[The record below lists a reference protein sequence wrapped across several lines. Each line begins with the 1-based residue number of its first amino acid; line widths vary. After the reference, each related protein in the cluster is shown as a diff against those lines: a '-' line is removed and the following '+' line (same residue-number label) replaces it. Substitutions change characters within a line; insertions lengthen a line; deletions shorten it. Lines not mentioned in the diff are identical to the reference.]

1 MKGPNQQPAID
12 NRQSFISA
20 WLFDVYPSEQGVTLW
35 FIDTNGNRLHSFRHF
50 KPYFFLH
57 VHASD
62 AKRAVALGARCPIPV
77 SCIPTTR
84 TEIYSGDSIDVLQ
97 VFVNDPVRFREVVWY
112 YEKFFPHYAFFN
124 SDVSVEQQFLYETQ
138 LFPLALGDYEISSSG
153 ELLSWHLNDNREAPE
168 YALPPFSIMQI
179 RNSNDFV
186 PPKYQKFLQLEIS
199 YDNRTYA
206 LEQDSPTELLEA
218 LNWHLYRCDPDILVT
233 DYGDAVLLPKLFSL
247 SRQFHIPLLLNRD
260 ANAKFGTTRES
271 SFFQYGKIVH
281 KDGAFT
287 LAGRWHVDAHNSFTL
302 AEADLDGLFEMARL
316 TQMCGQRQGRA
327 SIGTSMS
334 SMQLSWA
341 YRNNVLIPSKKREPE
356 EFKSAATLLLADR
369 GGLIFNPPLGYH
381 EDVAELDFVSMYPS
395 IMVNNNVS
403 PETINC
409 RCCQP
414 ARSAS
419 LGQAGKAEKNNEVP
433 ELGYT
438 ICTKRKG
445 VVPETLRAVVANRA
459 HYQRKKKEFKGKDE
473 TLFRRYDCRQS
484 ALKWM
489 LVSCFGYLGYKN
501 ARFGRIEA
509 HESVNA
515 FSRDIILT
523 AKEIAESRGY
533 RLLHGI
539 IDCVWL
545 KKPGATQSDYEEL
558 AREISARVGIDI
570 SLVGIYNWILFPAS
584 KTDPTITT
592 ANHYVGWYK
601 HGDLKMRG
609 IEARRHDTPKFIK
622 NMQKAM
628 LDKMSTAKNV
638 EELSALVPEVLE
650 VARGFVSLLQS
661 GRANP
666 MELILKRHI
675 THEADEYVNN
685 SISAVV
691 SKMVEEMGVHL
702 SAGESIEFII
712 IDQSGKKKPEK
723 AKPIALY
730 AFEDGYDIE
739 QYTELALRAVET
751 LFFPFGY
758 DINRLKAYFN
768 VNQPK
773 RKRLSGHPKN
783 QELPLFRIEI

>member
-1 MKGPNQQPAID
+1 MKIKLKSEIA
-12 NRQSFISA
+12 NRTSSISA
-20 WLFDVYPSEQGVTLW
+20 WLFDVYPSERGVTLW
-35 FIDTNGNRLHSFRHF
+35 FIDLSGARLRCFRKF
-50 KPYFFLH
+50 TPSFFLH
-57 VHASD
+57 LNDFD
-62 AKRAVALGARCPIPV
+62 AKRAAVLANQCPVPV
-77 SCIPTTR
+77 SLATTTR
-84 TEIYSGDSIDVLQ
+84 TEIYSGDPIDVLQ
-97 VFVNDPVRFREVVWY
+97 VFVHDPIRFKEVVWY
-112 YEKFFPHYAFFN
+112 FEKFFPHFAFFN

-138 LFPLALGDYEISSSG
+138 LFPLALGEYEISKES

-168 YALPPFSIMQI
+168 YELPPFSIMQL

-199 YDNRTYA
+199 YDNRTYS
-206 LEQDSPTELLEA
+206 LEQDSPRELLEA
-218 LNWHLYRCDPDILVT
+218 FNWHLHHCDPDLLVT
-233 DYGDAVLLPKLFSL
+233 DYGDAVLLPKILQL
-247 SRQFHIPLLLNRD
+247 SKQFNIPLLLNRD
-260 ANAKFGTTRES
+260 TEAQHRTTKES

-287 LAGRWHVDAHNSFTL
+287 LAGRWHVDANNSFTVS
-302 AEADLDGLFEMARL
+302 EADLDGLFEMTRL

-409 RCCQP
+409 RCC
-414 ARSAS
+414 
-419 LGQAGKAEKNNEVP
+419 KNEAVP
-433 ELGYT
+433 ELDYT
-438 ICTKRKG
+438 ICEKRKG
-445 VVPETLRAVVANRA
+445 VVPETLRGVVAKRA
-459 HYQRKKKEFKGKDE
+459 YYKRMKKEFKGNNE
-473 TLFRRYDCRQS
+473 ALFKRYDCRQS

-515 FSRDIILT
+515 FSRDAILT

-533 RLLHGI
+533 KLLHAI

-545 KKPGATQSDYEEL
+545 KKPGATQNDYEEL
-558 AREISARVGIDI
+558 AREISTRVGIDI
-570 SLVGIYNWILFPAS
+570 SLEGMYNWILFPAS
-584 KTDPTITT
+584 KTDPQITT
-592 ANHYVGWYK
+592 ANHYVGWYR
-601 HGDLKMRG
+601 HGDIKMRG
-609 IEARRHDTPKFIK
+609 IEARRRDTPEFIK

-628 LDKMSTAKNV
+628 LDKMSAAKNV
-638 EELSALVPEVLE
+638 EEVSALVSEVLE
-650 VARGFVSLLQS
+650 IARDFIAILQS

-666 MELILKRHI
+666 MELVLKRHI
-675 THEADEYVNN
+675 TREADEYLNN

-712 IDQSGKKKPEK
+712 LDQSGKKKPEK

-730 AFEDGYDIE
+730 AFEDGYDIT

-751 LFFPFGY
+751 LLLPFGY
-758 DINRLKAYFN
+758 DVQRLKAHFKIGI
-768 VNQPK
+768 PK
-773 RKRLSGHPKN
+773 QKRLQVPQKS
-783 QELPLFRIEI
+783 QELPLFRIQV

>member
-1 MKGPNQQPAID
+1 MIKTNQQSAIA
-12 NRQSFISA
+12 NRTSSISA
-20 WLFDVYPSEQGVTLW
+20 WLFDVYPSSSGVTLW
-35 FIDTNGNRLHSFRHF
+35 FIGRNGDRLQFHRQFT
-50 KPYFFLH
+50 PYFFLH
-57 VHASD
+57 LNPSD
-62 AKRAVALGARCPIPV
+62 TKRAIALGARCPVPLSFV
-77 SCIPTTR
+77 QTTR
-84 TEIYSGDSIDVLQ
+84 TEIYSGDSINVLQ
-97 VFVNDPVRFREVVWY
+97 VLVQDLMRFKEVVWY
-112 YEKFFPHYAFFN
+112 YEKFFPHFVFFN
-124 SDVSVEQQFLYETQ
+124 SDVSVEQQFLYKTQ
-138 LFPLALGDYEISSSG
+138 LFPLALGDYEISGDG
-153 ELLSWHLNDNREAPE
+153 ELLSWHLNDDREAVD
-168 YALPPFSIMQI
+168 YVLPPFSIMQI

-199 YDNRTYA
+199 YDNRTYE
-206 LEQDSPTELLEA
+206 LEQNSPKELLEA
-218 LNWHLYRCDPDILVT
+218 FNWHLYRCDPDIVVS
-233 DYGDAVLLPKLFSL
+233 DYGDAILLPKLFAL
-247 SRQFHIPLLLNRD
+247 SRQFNIPLLLNRD
-260 ANAKFGTTRES
+260 ANAKIGTTKES
-271 SFFQYGKIVH
+271 SFFQYGKIVY

-287 LAGRWHVDAHNSFTL
+287 LAGRWHVDAHNSFTV
-302 AEADLDGLFEMARL
+302 AEADLDGLFEMTRL

-356 EFKSAATLLLADR
+356 GFKSAATLLLADR

-381 EDVAELDFVSMYPS
+381 EDVAELDFASMYPS

-409 RCCQP
+409 RCC
-414 ARSAS
+414 
-419 LGQAGKAEKNNEVP
+419 KNNAVP

-438 ICTKRKG
+438 ICEKRKG
-445 VVPETLRAVVANRA
+445 VVPETLRAVVAKRA
-459 HYQRKKKEFKGKDE
+459 HYKQMKKEFKGKNE
-473 TLFRRYDCRQS
+473 TLFKRYECRQS

-533 RLLHGI
+533 QLLHGI
-539 IDCVWL
+539 IDCIWL
-545 KKPGATQSDYEEL
+545 KKPGATQNDYEEL
-558 AREISARVGIDI
+558 AREISARVGIEI
-570 SLVGIYNWILFPAS
+570 SLEGIYNWILFPAS
-584 KTDPTITT
+584 KTDPYITT

-638 EELSALVPEVLE
+638 EELSVLVPEMLE
-650 VARGFVSLLQS
+650 VAKGFISLLLS

-666 MELILKRHI
+666 MELVLKRHI

-739 QYTELALRAVET
+739 QYTEMALKAVET
-751 LFFPFGY
+751 LLLPFGY
-758 DINRLKAYFN
+758 DMNRLKVHFN
-768 VNQPK
+768 INQQK
-773 RKRLSGHPKN
+773 RKRLPGHPKN
-783 QELPLFRIEI
+783 QELPLFKIDIQ

>member
-1 MKGPNQQPAID
+1 MKKT
-12 NRQSFISA
+12 NRQSSISA

-35 FIDTNGNRLHSFRHF
+35 FIDRNGGRLRFFRRF
-50 KPYFFLH
+50 TPYFFLH
-57 VHASD
+57 LNPFD
-62 AKRAVALGARCPIPV
+62 TKRAIALGARCPVPV
-77 SCIPTTR
+77 SFTQTER
-84 TEIYSGDSIDVLQ
+84 TEIYSGNSIDVLQ
-97 VFVNDPVRFREVVWY
+97 VFVQDPMRFREVVWY
-112 YEKFFPHYAFFN
+112 YEKFFPHFAFFN

-138 LFPLALGDYEISSSG
+138 LFPLALGDYEISGDG
-153 ELLSWHLNDNREAPE
+153 ELLSWHLNDDREAVD
-168 YALPPFSIMQI
+168 YVLPPFSIMQI

-199 YDNRTYA
+199 YDNRTYE
-206 LEQDSPTELLEA
+206 LEQNSPKELLEA
-218 LNWHLYRCDPDILVT
+218 FNWHIYRCDPDILVT
-233 DYGDAVLLPKLFSL
+233 DYGDAILLPKLFAL
-247 SRQFHIPLLLNRD
+247 SRQFNIPLLLNRD
-260 ANAKFGTTRES
+260 ANAKFGTTKES

-287 LAGRWHVDAHNSFTL
+287 LAGRWHVDAHNSFTV
-302 AEADLDGLFEMARL
+302 AESKLDGLFEMTRL

-356 EFKSAATLLLADR
+356 GFKSAATLLLADR

-381 EDVAELDFVSMYPS
+381 EDVAELDFASMYPS

-409 RCCQP
+409 RCCH
-414 ARSAS
+414 
-419 LGQAGKAEKNNEVP
+419 NEAVP

-438 ICTKRKG
+438 ICEKRKG
-445 VVPETLRAVVANRA
+445 VVPETLRAVVAKRA
-459 HYQRKKKEFKGKDE
+459 HYKRMKKEFKGKDE
-473 TLFRRYDCRQS
+473 VLFKRYDCRQS

-539 IDCVWL
+539 IDCIWL
-545 KKPGATQSDYEEL
+545 KKNGATQNDYEEL
-558 AREISARVGIDI
+558 AREISARVGIEI
-570 SLVGIYNWILFPAS
+570 SLEGIYNWILFPAS
-584 KTDPTITT
+584 KTDPYITT

-638 EELSALVPEVLE
+638 EELSVLVPEMLE
-650 VARGFVSLLQS
+650 VAKGFISLLQS

-739 QYTELALRAVET
+739 QYTEMALKAVET
-751 LFFPFGY
+751 LLLPFGY
-758 DINRLKAYFN
+758 DMNWLKVHFDIN
-768 VNQPK
+768 QQK
-773 RKRLSGHPKN
+773 RKRLPGHPKN
-783 QELPLFRIEI
+783 QELPLFKIEI

>member
-1 MKGPNQQPAID
+1 MTKINLQSAIC
-12 NRQSFISA
+12 NLQSSVSA
-20 WLFDVYPSEQGVTLW
+20 WLFDVYPSEHGVTLW
-35 FIDTNGNRLHSFRHF
+35 FIDHNGNRLHFSRQFT
-50 KPYFFLH
+50 PYFFLH
-57 VHASD
+57 LNASD
-62 AKRAVALGARCPIPV
+62 TKRAVALGARCPISV
-77 SCIPTTR
+77 SLIPTTR

-97 VFVNDPVRFREVVWY
+97 VFVHDPMKFREAVWY
-112 YEKFFPHYAFFN
+112 FERFFPHFAFFN

-138 LFPLALGDYEISSSG
+138 LFPLGFGEYEISTQG
-153 ELLSWHLNDNREAPE
+153 ELLNWNLTDSREAFE
-168 YALPPFSIMQI
+168 YKLPPFSIMQL

-206 LEQDSPTELLEA
+206 LEQDSPKELLEA

-233 DYGDAVLLPKLFSL
+233 DYGDAILLPKLFAL
-247 SRQFHIPLLLNRD
+247 SRQFNIPLLLNRD
-260 ANAKFGTTRES
+260 VNAKFGTTKES

-287 LAGRWHVDAHNSFTL
+287 LAGRWHVDAHNSFTV
-302 AEADLDGLFEMARL
+302 AEADLDGLFEMARI

-381 EDVAELDFVSMYPS
+381 EDVAELDFASMYPS

-409 RCCQP
+409 RCCH
-414 ARSAS
+414 
-419 LGQAGKAEKNNEVP
+419 NEAVP

-438 ICTKRKG
+438 ICEKRKG
-445 VVPETLRAVVANRA
+445 VVPETLHAVVAKRA
-459 HYQRKKKEFKGKDE
+459 YYKKKKKELKGKDE

-533 RLLHGI
+533 QLLHGI

-545 KKPGATQSDYEEL
+545 KKPGATQNDYEEL
-558 AREISARVGIDI
+558 AREISARVGINI
-570 SLVGIYNWILFPAS
+570 SLEGIYNWILFPAS
-584 KTDPTITT
+584 KTDPMITT

-609 IEARRHDTPKFIK
+609 IEARRRDTPKFIK
-622 NMQKAM
+622 NIQKAM
-628 LDKMSTAKNV
+628 LDKMSVAKNV
-638 EELSALVPEVLE
+638 AEVSALVPELLE
-650 VARGFVSLLQS
+650 VSRSYISLLQS

-675 THEADEYVNN
+675 MHEADEYANN

-751 LFFPFGY
+751 LLLPFGY
-758 DINRLKAYFN
+758 DMNRLKAHFDI
-768 VNQPK
+768 NQPK
-773 RKRLSGHPKN
+773 RKRLPGRPKN

>member
-1 MKGPNQQPAID
+1 MYRSN
-12 NRQSFISA
+12 NNFC
-20 WLFDVYPSEQGVTLW
+20 T
-35 FIDTNGNRLHSFRHF
+35 
-50 KPYFFLH
+50 
-57 VHASD
+57 
-62 AKRAVALGARCPIPV
+62 
-77 SCIPTTR
+77 
-84 TEIYSGDSIDVLQ
+84 
-97 VFVNDPVRFREVVWY
+97 
-112 YEKFFPHYAFFN
+112 
-124 SDVSVEQQFLYETQ
+124 ETQ
-138 LFPLALGDYEISSSG
+138 LFPLGFGEYEISAQG
-153 ELLSWHLNDNREAPE
+153 ELLNWNLTDNREAFE
-168 YALPPFSIMQI
+168 YELPPFSIMQI

-206 LEQDSPTELLEA
+206 LEQDSPKELLEA
-218 LNWHLYRCDPDILVT
+218 LNCHLYRCDPDILVT
-233 DYGDAVLLPKLFSL
+233 DYGDAILLPKLFAL
-247 SRQFHIPLLLNRD
+247 SRQFKIPLHLNRD
-260 ANAKFGTTRES
+260 ANAKFGTTKES

-287 LAGRWHVDAHNSFTL
+287 LAGRWHVDAHNSFTV
-302 AEADLDGLFEMARL
+302 AEADLDGLFEMTRL

-356 EFKSAATLLLADR
+356 GFKSAATLLLADR

-381 EDVAELDFVSMYPS
+381 EDVAELDFASMYPS
-395 IMVNNNVS
+395 IMVNNNIS

-409 RCCQP
+409 RCCH
-414 ARSAS
+414 
-419 LGQAGKAEKNNEVP
+419 NEAVP

-438 ICTKRKG
+438 ICEKRKG
-445 VVPETLRAVVANRA
+445 VVPETLRAVVAKRA
-459 HYQRKKKEFKGKDE
+459 YYKQKKKEFNGKDE
-473 TLFRRYDCRQS
+473 VLFKRYDCRQS

-545 KKPGATQSDYEEL
+545 KKPGATQNDYEEL
-558 AREISARVGIDI
+558 AREISARVGINI
-570 SLVGIYNWILFPAS
+570 SLEGIYNWILFPAS
-584 KTDPTITT
+584 KTDPMITT

-601 HGDLKMRG
+601 HRDLKMRG
-609 IEARRHDTPKFIK
+609 IEARRRDTPRFIK

-638 EELSALVPEVLE
+638 EEVSALVPELLE
-650 VARGFVSLLQS
+650 VGRSYISLLQS

-666 MELILKRHI
+666 MELVLKRHI

-739 QYTELALRAVET
+739 QYTELALRAMET
-751 LFFPFGY
+751 LLLPFGY
-758 DINRLKAYFN
+758 DIDRLKAHFDI
-768 VNQPK
+768 NQPK
-773 RKRLSGHPKN
+773 RKRLLGCLKN
-783 QELPLFRIEI
+783 QDLPLFRIEI

>member
-1 MKGPNQQPAID
+1 MKKTNLSSEISHLSSP
-12 NRQSFISA
+12 ISA
-20 WLFDVYPSEQGVTLW
+20 WLFDVYPSERGVTLW
-35 FIDTNGNRLHSFRHF
+35 FIDRNGARLRCFRKF
-50 KPYFFLH
+50 TPSFFLH
-57 VHASD
+57 LNDSD
-62 AKRAVALGARCPIPV
+62 VKRAAVLAHQCPVPISLSPA
-77 SCIPTTR
+77 TR

-97 VFVNDPVRFREVVWY
+97 VFVHDPMRFKEIVWY
-112 YEKFFPHYAFFN
+112 FEKFFPHFAFFN

-138 LFPLALGDYEISSSG
+138 LFPLALGEYEVSKEG

-168 YALPPFSIMQI
+168 YELPPFSIMQL

-186 PPKYQKFLQLEIS
+186 PSKYQKFLQLEIS

-206 LEQDSPTELLEA
+206 LEQDSPRELLEA
-218 LNWHLYRCDPDILVT
+218 FNWHLHHCDPDLLVT
-233 DYGDAVLLPKLFSL
+233 DYGDAVLLPKMMQL
-247 SRQFHIPLLLNRD
+247 SKQFNIPLLLNRD
-260 ANAKFGTTRES
+260 TEAQHRTTKES

-287 LAGRWHVDAHNSFTL
+287 LAGRWHVDAHNSFTVS
-302 AEADLDGLFEMARL
+302 EADLDGLFEMTRL

-409 RCCQP
+409 RCC
-414 ARSAS
+414 R
-419 LGQAGKAEKNNEVP
+419 NEAVP

-438 ICTKRKG
+438 ICEKRKG
-445 VVPETLRAVVANRA
+445 VVPETLRAVVAKRA
-459 HYQRKKKEFKGKDE
+459 HYKRKKKEFKGKDE
-473 TLFRRYDCRQS
+473 VLFKRYDCRQS

-515 FSRDIILT
+515 FSRDALLT

-533 RLLHGI
+533 KLLHAI
-539 IDCVWL
+539 VDCVWL
-545 KKPGATQSDYEEL
+545 KKSGATQNDYEEH
-558 AREISARVGIDI
+558 AREISTRVGIDI
-570 SLVGIYNWILFPAS
+570 SLEGMYNWILFPAS
-584 KTDPTITT
+584 KTDPQITT
-592 ANHYVGWYK
+592 ANHYVGWYR
-601 HGDLKMRG
+601 HGEIKMRG
-609 IEARRHDTPKFIK
+609 IEARRRDTPKFIK

-628 LDKMSTAKNV
+628 LDKMSAAKNV
-638 EELSALVPEVLE
+638 EEVSALVPEVLE
-650 VARGFVSLLQS
+650 IARGFMVLLQS

-666 MELILKRHI
+666 MELVLKRHI
-675 THEADEYVNN
+675 TREADEYLNN

-712 IDQSGKKKPEK
+712 LDQSGKKKPEK

-751 LFFPFGY
+751 LLLPFGY
-758 DINRLKAYFN
+758 DGERLKEHFRIGM
-768 VNQPK
+768 PK
-773 RKRLSGHPKN
+773 QKRLQVPQKN
-783 QELPLFRIEI
+783 QELPLFQIQI

>member
-1 MKGPNQQPAID
+1 MLKINSQF
-12 NRQSFISA
+12 FISA
-20 WLFDVYPSEQGVTLW
+20 WLFDVYPSDHGVALW
-35 FIDTNGNRLHSFRHF
+35 FIDRTGNRLRVFRQF
-50 KPYFFLH
+50 TPYFFLH
-57 VHASD
+57 LNASD
-62 AKRAVALGARCPIPV
+62 TKRAVALGARCPIPV
-77 SCIPTTR
+77 SFTPTTR

-97 VFVNDPVRFREVVWY
+97 VFIHDPMKLREAVWY
-112 YEKFFPHYAFFN
+112 FEKFFPHFAFFN

-138 LFPLALGDYEISSSG
+138 LFPLALGDYEISSDG
-153 ELLSWHLNDNREAPE
+153 ELLSWHLNDDREAPE
-168 YALPPFSIMQI
+168 YELPPFSIIQI

-206 LEQDSPTELLEA
+206 LEQDSPKELLDA

-233 DYGDAVLLPKLFSL
+233 DYGDAILLPKLFAL
-247 SRQFHIPLLLNRD
+247 SRQFNIPLLLNRD
-260 ANAKFGTTRES
+260 TSAKFGTTKES

-281 KDGAFT
+281 TDGAFT
-287 LAGRWHVDAHNSFTL
+287 LAGRWHVDAHNSFTV
-302 AEADLDGLFEMARL
+302 AEADLDGLFEMTRL
-316 TQMCGQRQGRA
+316 TQMCGQRQARA

-381 EDVAELDFVSMYPS
+381 EDVAELDFASMYPS

-409 RCCQP
+409 RCC
-414 ARSAS
+414 
-419 LGQAGKAEKNNEVP
+419 KNDAVP

-438 ICTKRKG
+438 ICEKRKG
-445 VVPETLRAVVANRA
+445 VVPETLRAVVKKRA
-459 HYQRKKKEFKGKDE
+459 YYKMMKKQYKGKDE
-473 TLFRRYDCRQS
+473 ALFKRYDCRQS

-523 AKEIAESRGY
+523 AKEIAESRSY

-539 IDCVWL
+539 IDCIWL
-545 KKPGATQSDYEEL
+545 KKNGATQNDYEEL

-570 SLVGIYNWILFPAS
+570 SLEGIYNWILFPAS
-584 KTDPTITT
+584 KTDPMITT

-601 HGDLKMRG
+601 YGDSKMRG
-609 IEARRHDTPKFIK
+609 IEVRRRDMPKLIK

-628 LDKMSTAKNV
+628 LEKMSIARNV
-638 EELSALVPEVLE
+638 EELSALVPELLE
-650 VARGFVSLLQS
+650 VAQGFISLLQS

-666 MELILKRHI
+666 MELILKRYI

-739 QYTELALRAVET
+739 QYTELALRVVET
-751 LFFPFGY
+751 LLLPVGY
-758 DINRLKAYFN
+758 DIDRLKAHFDI
-768 VNQPK
+768 NQPK
-773 RKRLSGHPKN
+773 QKRLPRRPKN

>member
-1 MKGPNQQPAID
+1 MEKTNPQFVIG
-12 NRQSFISA
+12 NRQLSISG

-35 FIDTNGNRLHSFRHF
+35 FIDNNGNRLHFFRHF

-62 AKRAVALGARCPIPV
+62 TKRAVALGARCPIPV
-77 SCIPTTR
+77 SFIPTTR

-97 VFVNDPVRFREVVWY
+97 VFVNDPMRFREVVWY
-112 YEKFFPHYAFFN
+112 YEKFFPHYVFFN

-138 LFPLALGDYEISSSG
+138 LFPLALGNYEISGNG
-153 ELLSWHLNDNREAPE
+153 ELLSWHLNDHREAPD
-168 YALPPFSIMQI
+168 YILPPFSIMQI

-206 LEQDSPTELLEA
+206 LEQDSPKELLEA
-218 LNWHLYRCDPDILVT
+218 LNWHLYRCDPDIVVT
-233 DYGDAVLLPKLFSL
+233 DYGDAILLPKLFSL
-247 SRQFHIPLLLNRD
+247 SRQFNIPLLLNRD
-260 ANAKFGTTRES
+260 ANAKFGTTKES

-287 LAGRWHVDAHNSFTL
+287 LAGRWHVDAHNSFTI

-414 ARSAS
+414 ACSAAI
-419 LGQAGKAEKNNEVP
+419 GQAGEAGKNNTVP

-438 ICTKRKG
+438 ICKKRKG

-459 HYQRKKKEFKGKDE
+459 HYKQKKKEFKGKDE

-570 SLVGIYNWILFPAS
+570 SLEGIYNWILFPAS
-584 KTDPTITT
+584 KTDPMITT

-751 LFFPFGY
+751 LLFPFGY
-758 DINRLKAYFN
+758 DINRLKAYFDI
-768 VNQPK
+768 NQPK
-773 RKRLSGHPKN
+773 RKRLPGHLKN